1 MNKIDNPKWTDFKE
15 RLLPLPFFLLMTL
28 AVALFLGGL
37 LFLMYSV
44 ILVVALKSA
53 MVFLLI
59 FAASGIL
66 IGAGLLSLNGFFA
79 YGKYY
84 NSKTGKQLD
93 SSKPSPKK
101 PTSEKSFKDYFTLQN
116 IALVVLLIAA
126 ICAVISAALGAMQ
139 RDKWVQTIS
148 AYMEK
153 NNYYADIK
161 YREYKYTLG
170 SEQDINN
177 IVVDLYDKNAVVI
190 YTTDEQKQGFLV
202 INGYEKYK
210 NQITLSKSGR
220 TLTVS
225 EGEQPSLDGAME
237 KLLFFMFDEN
247 KIESQIKIYIPENM
261 KDAVLVEG
269 ELIIAKQDQQGNKN
283 N

>member
-1 MNKIDNPKWTDFKE
+1 MNKIENPKLTSFKE
-15 RLLPLPFFLLMTL
+15 KLLPLPFFLLMTL
-28 AVALFLGGL
+28 VVLLFLGGL

-53 MVFLLI
+53 MVFLLT

-84 NSKTGKQLD
+84 DKKTTKQLV
-93 SSKPSPKK
+93 SAKTAKQKPAN
-101 PTSEKSFKDYFTLQN
+101 EKSFKDYFTLQN
-116 IALVVLLIAA
+116 VALGVLLIAA
-126 ICAVISAALGAMQ
+126 VCAVISAALGAMQ
-139 RDKWVQTIS
+139 REKWVQTIS

-153 NNYYADIK
+153 NNYYSDIE
-161 YREYKYTLG
+161 YREYRYPLG
-170 SEQDINN
+170 GETDVNGI
-177 IVVDLYDKNAVVI
+177 IVDLNDKNAVVV
-190 YTTDEQKQGFLV
+190 YTSEDDKQGFIV

-220 TLTVS
+220 VLTVS

-247 KIESQIKIYIPENM
+247 KIESQIKIYIPEDM
-261 KDAVLVEG
+261 KDAVSVEG
-269 ELIIAKQDQQGNKN
+269 EYIVAKQNEQETAN